1 MSSYTLDLLLFA
13 GAIHGLLFNVA
24 TLVYASR
31 KRITKAILC
40 LNAIIL
46 SISLNNIQAWMISRE
61 IELPGF
67 LLRHLEVPWYFFV
80 VPMFYCFLLHFLQ
93 LRSNSNA
100 EIKGLLVLF
109 ATEILV
115 RTAVIGYC
123 YYIVGTVDLIEE
135 YRQIEESVNA
145 AISLFYMYKSY
156 RIVFKRKEE
165 YAFVLSFDTLVW
177 LRNFMRLG
185 GVVFLL
191 WVLAIVLY
199 QHYNSVTMY
208 YPLRIGSTVLI
219 YWIGYQGLIRYS
231 VLKDRIQLRNKIKQ
245 NPILPQLSHRH
256 QIGEHTALQQIE
268 NCIVGEQLFLD
279 PRLGIGGVAKALGIS
294 VSKLSKL
301 ISTHRQLH
309 FTDLI
314 NTYRVQHAVKLLQ
327 DKDFDF
333 YTIEAIGLESGFNSK
348 SAFYNAFKKV
358 FNQTPSAFR
367 NATDS

>member
-1 MSSYTLDLLLFA
+1 MSSDTLNLILFA

-40 LNAIIL
+40 LNAIVL
-46 SISLNNIQAWMISRE
+46 SISLNNIQAWMIGRD

-93 LRSNSNA
+93 LRANSDAEVKGLFVVFTA
-100 EIKGLLVLF
+100 EIL
-109 ATEILV
+109 I

-123 YYIVGTVDLIEE
+123 YYVLGTAHIIEE

-156 RIVFKRKEE
+156 RIVFRRKAE
-165 YAFVLSFDTLVW
+165 YAFVLSFDALVW
-177 LRNFMRLG
+177 LRHFMRLG
-185 GVVFLL
+185 AVVFLL
-191 WVLAIVLY
+191 WLLAIVLY
-199 QHYNSVTMY
+199 QYHNSVTMY

-219 YWIGYQGLIRYS
+219 YWMGYQGLIRYK
-231 VLKDRIQLRNKIKQ
+231 VLKDRIQLRAEIRSKPMKPHDERYKHDTHNK
-245 NPILPQLSHRH
+245 
-256 QIGEHTALQQIE
+256 TLQAVEQ
-268 NCIVGEQLFLD
+268 CIVGEQLFLN
-279 PRLGIGGVAKALGIS
+279 PHLGIQDVADALTVS

-301 ISTHRQLH
+301 ISTHSQFH
-309 FTDLI
+309 FSDLV
-314 NTYRVQHAVKLLQ
+314 NKYRVQHAKRLLQ
-327 DKDFDF
+327 DKAFDL

-348 SAFYNAFKKV
+348 SAFYTAFKKA

-367 NATDS
+367 NTANS